1 MQYSGVKVYKVEQFH
16 PRDSEFVWLQNRLQ
30 LVDWQLFAYDIMALS
45 KNILATP
52 SKRLWPIQS
61 SLVGSNRTSRCY
73 QSTISK
79 VFISVRDQCLHFIT
93 IKWHQFCSQEHEQK
107 SRIRPSPA
115 QMGRLTDIGSRNI
128 FTVEQ
133 VSKKHV
139 NIWHLLLKPRHQ
151 DMSWFRTCFGRQ
163 CGGSWEKRWLPSRKP
178 LKRLDS
184 RPGRYGGHL
193 ARWWVPINVDL

>member
-1 MQYSGVKVYKVEQFH
+1 
-16 PRDSEFVWLQNRLQ
+16 
-30 LVDWQLFAYDIMALS
+30 MALS

-128 FTVEQ
+128 FTEEQ
-133 VSKKHV
+133 VSKGRTHKKMLFFWILSKLPYPPPFPLHPLPP
-139 NIWHLLLKPRHQ
+139 IWTTCKTF
-151 DMSWFRTCFGRQ
+151 FRRQ
-163 CGGSWEKRWLPSRKP
+163 NSRFESQVRTKNT
-178 LKRLDS
+178 
-184 RPGRYGGHL
+184 
-193 ARWWVPINVDL
+193 IFTI

>member
-1 MQYSGVKVYKVEQFH
+1 
-16 PRDSEFVWLQNRLQ
+16 
-30 LVDWQLFAYDIMALS
+30 MALS

-128 FTVEQ
+128 FTEEQ
-133 VSKKHV
+133 VSKGRTHEKNDV
-139 NIWHLLLKPRHQ
+139 LLDFFQITLPPALPPTPQFGQLVKLFSDVKIQDLKVRLELKILYLLYNILHIYILK
-151 DMSWFRTCFGRQ
+151 
-163 CGGSWEKRWLPSRKP
+163 
-178 LKRLDS
+178 
-184 RPGRYGGHL
+184 
-193 ARWWVPINVDL
+193 